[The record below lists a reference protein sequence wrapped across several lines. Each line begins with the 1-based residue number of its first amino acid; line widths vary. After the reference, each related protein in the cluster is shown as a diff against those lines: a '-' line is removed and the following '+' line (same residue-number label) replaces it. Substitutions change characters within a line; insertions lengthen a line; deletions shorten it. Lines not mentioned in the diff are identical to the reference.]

1 MSSGDSSR
9 STTANTPEPTQDGSR
24 YRSNLEEYEMEGD
37 GRPPF
42 VLTVPEIKLLGIAGV
57 RSVLALGLVIT
68 F

>member
-1 MSSGDSSR
+1 
-9 STTANTPEPTQDGSR
+9 
-24 YRSNLEEYEMEGD
+24 MEGD